1 MKKRRGIKQQT
12 SVKIKRKTLLRYG
25 AASMV
30 LIAIVGAGVFFYLN
44 MGTSTQ
50 STAKTMA
57 SDQGY
62 YSSGQNAWSDN
73 ATWTKAHS
81 WMNDNPGTNVNT
93 GFVNVYGFI
102 TRTGDLRFGGSTV
115 LTVYDTL
122 WITGDLTMSEG
133 ASITVESTGVL
144 IVEGSYISDGG
155 AVNRN
160 DGRVVVKE
168 DLIASGGAAIE
179 NNNAFYVLGSTSSSG
194 GATFNGVQNNPSN
207 SNFSDESQLMA
218 NDYALY
224 EFSNGNSTLPIELTY
239 FKVKAAAKTVLVEWE
254 TSTEINNDFFTV
266 ERSADGRTFES
277 IITINGAG
285 NSQQS
290 RIYSYTDPYPLEGVS
305 YYRLKQTDFDGKY
318 ERFKTVAVSRQ
329 ATNAADPTP
338 VIHSVAPNPFDI
350 SFSVAYEV
358 PTAGPVRI
366 QLMDLNGTTIT
377 SEIIEA
383 ASGRNQYQ
391 FEQGGQLKSGIYL
404 LMLTSDQHTSKTMRV
419 VKR

>member
-1 MKKRRGIKQQT
+1 MKTKRTMRHKPSPKQKLTHWYVAGGIA
-12 SVKIKRKTLLRYG
+12 L
-25 AASMV
+25 AV
-30 LIAIVGAGVFFYLN
+30 LVGIGLFFYLN
-44 MGTSTQ
+44 LGPSTD
-50 STAKTMA
+50 SKAAAPDFYSVDNGFWSDGPTWFGGFAPATTDIA
-57 SDQGY
+57 SDIEIFE
-62 YSSGQNAWSDN
+62 
-73 ATWTKAHS
+73 
-81 WMNDNPGTNVNT
+81 
-93 GFVNVYGFI
+93 FV
-102 TRTGDLRFGGSTV
+102 TRVGDLSYKSGSNNT
-115 LTVYDTL
+115 LIITDTL
-122 WITGDLTMSEG
+122 LIDGNLTMGNKSN
-133 ASITVESTGVL
+133 ITVNDGGVL
-144 IVEGSYISDGG
+144 IVTGDFTADNKIVVGNGGVIAIGGNMTFPTNTQDTYDG
-155 AVNRN
+155 
-160 DGRVVVKE
+160 
-168 DLIASGGAAIE
+168 SGGDLFVVGTISGNGDASSTAQDATSFQSAYPNIY
-179 NNNAFYVLGSTSSSG
+179 NILQGGSG
-194 GATFNGVQNNPSN
+194 P
-207 SNFSDESQLMA
+207 
-218 NDYALY
+218 
-224 EFSNGNSTLPIELTY
+224 LPIELTY

-290 RIYSYTDPYPLEGVS
+290 RIYSYTDPYPLDGVS